1 MESTRD
7 EKAMR
12 LHDLLHEA
20 LKPMIEKIEKLEE
33 EMKVIRENQEKIVKL
48 LAEKTE

>member
-12 LHDLLHEA
+12 LHDLLQDA
-20 LKPMIEKIEKLEE
+20 LKPMIEKINMLEE
-33 EMKVIRENQEKIVKL
+33 EMKVIRESQEKL
-48 LAEKTE
+48 LKSFEEKIK